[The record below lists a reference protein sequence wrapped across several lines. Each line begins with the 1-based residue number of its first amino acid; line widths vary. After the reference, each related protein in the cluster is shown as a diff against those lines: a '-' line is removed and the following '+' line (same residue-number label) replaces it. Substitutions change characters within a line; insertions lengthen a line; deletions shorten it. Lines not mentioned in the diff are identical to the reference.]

1 MADVAAR
8 SGGVDTRRGVLTNP
22 ITLWGAF
29 VLVHLWLGFLCL
41 FGPGLPLG
49 DVTLVYSFWVDQG
62 LDAGIWVGIDT
73 AWVYPIVALIPMIG
87 AHLFGHL
94 YYASTWLSLVMIVDA
109 IAFAVLLNFARG
121 RRTAVV
127 AWWWLGFLLLLG
139 PIAVARIDSFT
150 IPIAVI
156 GMLLLATAPKVAG
169 MLLTIA
175 AWIKVWPAALIAA
188 AVVAL
193 RSRLTILTSAVVTS
207 GVIVV
212 TALILGAGPNVL
224 SFITEQTGRGL
235 QIEAP
240 VGTFWMWDAFLHR
253 GGSSSIY
260 YDHAILTYQLQGVG
274 VATAA
279 ATMTPLL
286 AIVTV
291 ILLLVG
297 VIAIRRRVPAGE
309 VLPALALAITSALIL
324 FNKVGSPQFVGW
336 LVVPIVYGMA
346 TAAIGEGRSFRVPAI
361 LAAAI
366 ALLTQSFYPYLY
378 GYLLSLDPTMLLAL
392 TLRNLLYVALLGWA
406 VWALLEP
413 IWSHR
418 VPPIEE
424 PLANPAR
431 HWPFGPHSTI
441 DPARPDPSTIPR

>member
-1 MADVAAR
+1 
-8 SGGVDTRRGVLTNP
+8 
-22 ITLWGAF
+22 
-29 VLVHLWLGFLCL
+29 
-41 FGPGLPLG
+41 
-49 DVTLVYSFWVDQG
+49 
-62 LDAGIWVGIDT
+62 
-73 AWVYPIVALIPMIG
+73 
-87 AHLFGHL
+87 
-94 YYASTWLSLVMIVDA
+94 
-109 IAFAVLLNFARG
+109 
-121 RRTAVV
+121 
-127 AWWWLGFLLLLG
+127 
-139 PIAVARIDSFT
+139 
-150 IPIAVI
+150 
-156 GMLLLATAPKVAG
+156 

-212 TALILGAGPNVL
+212 TALILGAGTNVL

-253 GGSSSIY
+253 GGGTSIY

-291 ILLLVG
+291 HPAAGRRHRDPAARARGGGAPRARVG
-297 VIAIRRRVPAGE
+297 DHLRPHPVQQGRLAAVRGLAGG
-309 VLPALALAITSALIL
+309 A
-324 FNKVGSPQFVGW
+324 
-336 LVVPIVYGMA
+336 
-346 TAAIGEGRSFRVPAI
+346 GRSTGWRPQRSARGARSGCPAI
-361 LAAAI
+361 LAAVI

-406 VWALLEP
+406 VWALVEP

-418 VPPIEE
+418 LPPIEE

-431 HWPFGPHSTI
+431 QWPFGPHAGA
-441 DPARPDPSTIPR
+441 DPGMRTRPGNLDPSSTASYGRRRRLSGRSLRLERRRGRVLDQDPVLDGALP